1 MINLWTQPTSYYQD
15 TPVLKVF
22 LRRCII
28 AQIPNILLRLSSP
41 PAEYL
46 TTTLEQQPPAQFYR
60 VCHYYL
66 HLNRHEPKRGSP
78 VEIQK

>member
-46 TTTLEQQPPAQFYR
+46 TTTLEQQP
-60 VCHYYL
+60 
-66 HLNRHEPKRGSP
+66 
-78 VEIQK
+78 